1 MYKKSIILDVYKLL
15 QKQKKKMF
23 FYKANFGFDN
33 AFIRTMIKTHLH
45 LQNSMLGND

>member
-1 MYKKSIILDVYKLL
+1 MYKKKCYFRCLQIIAKTE
-15 QKQKKKMF
+15 KKMF

-33 AFIRTMIKTHLH
+33 EFIRTMIKTHLH